1 MIHTVK
7 GFGIVNKAEID
18 VFFWNSLAFSMIQ
31 WMLAIWSLVP
41 LPFLNPAWTSE
52 SSSFTYYWSL
62 AWRILM
68 IILLECEMS
77 AIVQYFEHSLALP
90 FFFCKYKFIY
100 FHWRL
105 LYNIVLVLPCIN
117 MNLPWVYTCS
127 PSWTL
132 LPLRTIPLGRP
143 SAPAPSIQYH
153 ASNLDWRF
161 ISYMILYM
169 FQCHSP
175 RSSHPLPLPQSP
187 KGCSIHLCHFCCSKN
202 KQMGPN

>member
-1 MIHTVK
+1 MT
-7 GFGIVNKAEID
+7 
-18 VFFWNSLAFSMIQ
+18 Q
-31 WMLAIWSLVP
+31 RMLAIWSLVP

-105 LYNIVLVLPCIN
+105 LYNIVLVLPYFS
-117 MNLPWVYTCS
+117 MNLPQVYTCS
-127 PSWTL
+127 PSWT
-132 LPLRTIPLGRP
+132 
-143 SAPAPSIQYH
+143 
-153 ASNLDWRF
+153 
-161 ISYMILYM
+161 
-169 FQCHSP
+169 
-175 RSSHPLPLPQSP
+175 PLPPPSP
-187 KGCSIHLCHFCCSKN
+187 YHPSGSSQRFHFKRSGKDRKQAIHYYQTTDMRDLVLFFL
-202 KQMGPN
+202 